1 MIKIL
6 LVFILFPFFVL
17 TPQNLYERIFYPDNF
32 DESQYFGYFPTI
44 TDTIMFI
51 SALQDDTNGNAS
63 GSVYYYRK
71 IDSTWT
77 FTSQI
82 SPSDGQ
88 TLDIF
93 GVPYLNSD
101 YLYVGAIGNRG
112 GVYVFEYLND
122 EWVEIQKLV
131 PDTLIFLS
139 AYGKSIN
146 KINNELFIGASS
158 DSRFVEA
165 SGAVYVYKKSNE
177 GIWIRSQKIYPD
189 IMKEYAHFGYKI
201 EINSTYNHLFISAPE
216 DSNDAGLFAG
226 NVYILN
232 KSDSL
237 WEIKQILSPDI
248 GEAFPYFGSS
258 IRTKGN
264 YLFVGASGSG
274 STQSGGSVYVY
285 KIKND
290 KWEFLKK
297 IISPIN
303 VIRDYF
309 GYSIFI
315 EGDSI
320 LIGAPGDV
328 YNGTRTARAYLYIQ
342 NNDDFN
348 LEYVFEPSDS
358 VYHDGFGIGVSMNKG
373 EFLIG
378 APYGRK
384 NGLSTGKAY
393 LYSPY
398 PMSIT
403 DEGDLL
409 TDYFLFQNYPNPFN
423 PITKIKF
430 SIPKSDIVKIRVYD
444 VLGKEIQTLL
454 NEYKTTGSYEV
465 EFDASSLPSGVYFYQ
480 MISGSYAE
488 TKKMIL
494 LR

>member
-1 MIKIL
+1 MIKN
-6 LVFILFPFFVL
+6 FIIIIFCFS
-17 TPQNLYERIFYPDNF
+17 TTKSQTLYENIFYPLEHGGN
-32 DESQYFGYFPTI
+32 FGYFVEI
-44 TDTIMFI
+44 TDTLMFI
-51 SALQDDTNGNAS
+51 SAHQDNIYGNSSGSLYYYSNVDSNWSFKERIIPNDGQPNDFFGVPHLSNKHLYIGAFGNR
-63 GSVYYYRK
+63 GSVY
-71 IDSTWT
+71 
-77 FTSQI
+77 
-82 SPSDGQ
+82 
-88 TLDIF
+88 
-93 GVPYLNSD
+93 
-101 YLYVGAIGNRG
+101 
-112 GVYVFEYLND
+112 VYKYEDN
-122 EWVEIQKLV
+122 EWIEIQKLV
-131 PDTLIFLS
+131 PDTLIYLS
-139 AYGKSIN
+139 AFGISIHEYN
-146 KINNELFIGASS
+146 YDLFVGASS

-165 SGAVYVYKKSNE
+165 SGAVYVYKKSND
-177 GIWIRSQKIYPD
+177 GIWGRFQKIYPA

-201 EINSTYNHLFISAPE
+201 ETNSKYNHLFISAPE

-258 IRTKGN
+258 IKTKGD
-264 YLFVGASGSG
+264 YLFVGSPGSG
-274 STQSGGSVYVY
+274 SNQSGGSVYIY

-297 IISPIN
+297 IVSPIN

-309 GYSIFI
+309 GYSIFV

-342 NNDDFN
+342 NNSNFN

-358 VYHDGFGIGVSMNKG
+358 IYHDGFGIGVSMNKR

-378 APYGRK
+378 APYSR
-384 NGLSTGKAY
+384 KAY

-398 PMSIT
+398 PMSIN
-403 DEGDLL
+403 DEGGLL

-423 PITKIKF
+423 PVTKIKF

-465 EFDASSLPSGVYFYQ
+465 EFDARNLPSGVYFYR
-480 MISGSYAE
+480 MMSGSNSE
-488 TKKMIL
+488 TKKMLL